1 MAPLPRRQARW
12 IRVALPALLLAAAL
26 LLSGLG
32 GWLLWVGEEALVPG
46 SIPIGGTVERA
57 GGPPIP
63 IPGAWV
69 KVQGENGF
77 VVNTTVASGGTFR
90 VAGVPY
96 GGIELEAGA
105 PGYSGFHESLFVS
118 PVYTSVS
125 GDLTN
130 LVLSLTPGGRSNAA
144 ALITT
149 VFPDLESLVA
159 SLWSGT
165 AILGIAALVTGLAAV
180 AARSGRWPLAVA
192 AGAAVAASP
201 VVLPILGINFLGP
214 TISAVALAAVPVG
227 AGVLLLALPGL
238 GRSVPPIEPL

>member
-1 MAPLPRRQARW
+1 MAPLPRRRARW
-12 IRVALPALLLAAAL
+12 TRPTLFALLLAAAL

-32 GWLLWVGEEALVPG
+32 GWLLWVGEQALAPG
-46 SIPIGGTVERA
+46 SIPIGGTVQRA
-57 GGPPIP
+57 GGAPIP

-90 VAGVPY
+90 VPGVPY
-96 GGIELEAGA
+96 GGIELDAGA
-105 PGYSGFHESLFVS
+105 PGYSEFHESLFVS

-125 GDLTN
+125 GDLTS
-130 LVLSLTPGGRSNAA
+130 LILSLTPSGRSNAT
-144 ALITT
+144 ALITSL
-149 VFPDLESLVA
+149 FPDLESLVA
-159 SLWSGT
+159 DLWSGT
-165 AILGIAALVTGLAAV
+165 AILGIAAVVTGVAAV
-180 AARSGRWPLAVA
+180 TVRAGRWPLAVA

-201 VVLPILGINFLGP
+201 VVLPILGIDFLGP
-214 TISAVALAAVPVG
+214 TIFAVALAALPVG